1 MKQPTSIFL
10 KRSIDSHKGNYG
22 HIVIIA
28 GSRTMS
34 GAACLCSYAALRSGA
49 GLVTVATSRSSQP
62 LVALSRPEIITVGL
76 AETSQGTISRQ
87 AFPLVQ
93 RLIAD
98 KADVVALGPGLS
110 TALQTQQFIRHC
122 VRTIDKP
129 LVIDADGLNA
139 LAGNLESLQK
149 KNRVTVI
156 TPHPGELSRL
166 LRIPVADIQKQRAIL
181 AKTLARRYNTIAVIK
196 GYGTIVADP
205 CGRVFRNTT
214 GNPGMATA
222 GSGDVLTGIIAAL
235 LAQAADPFAAVTTAV
250 YVHGLAGDL
259 AVRGKGL
266 TSLVASDIIE
276 ALPRAFRQ
284 VSGKRAS

>member
-1 MKQPTSIFL
+1 MKQPASNFL
-10 KRSIDSHKGNYG
+10 KRSMDSHKGDYG

-76 AETSQGTISRQ
+76 AQTPQGTISKQ
-87 AFPLVQ
+87 ALSAALQ
-93 RLIAD
+93 LSKD

-110 TALQTQQFIRHC
+110 TEPQTQQFIRDC
-122 VRTIDKP
+122 VCKIRQP

-139 LAGNLESLQK
+139 LAGRLDIVRQAG
-149 KNRVTVI
+149 RVTVM

-166 LRIPVADIQKQRAIL
+166 VKLPIDAVVKQRVPL
-181 AKTLARRYNTIAVIK
+181 ARELARRYNTIVVIK
-196 GYGTIVADP
+196 GYGTVVADP
-205 CGRVFRNTT
+205 AGRLFRNTT

-235 LAQAADPFAAVTTAV
+235 LARAADPFAAVTTAV

-259 AVRGKGL
+259 AVREKGL

-276 ALPRAFRQ
+276 ALPRAFMR
-284 VSGKRAS
+284 VSGRRAS